1 MPFEPTHL
9 LDVVDDDDDS
19 RLDEPDVVRL
29 PRRDPARLVPLVTPV
44 RQLCCR
50 QPRWL
55 WPGWI
60 PAGRLTVL
68 DGNPDAGKSL
78 FLIDLAARV
87 STTGVMPDGSS
98 GAQGNVVLMVGDCGG
113 DAVRP
118 RLQAAGADIDR
129 IQVMQVVHD
138 GDYSEPL
145 VLPRDLPKLRAIVV
159 HDQTK
164 LLIIDP
170 LFHFLKGDVPATLQ
184 GLEQLATETGCA
196 IVLARHLTRGNG
208 REPLYR
214 GVGPQAIIT
223 AASAGLLL
231 ARDPEVPERRVL
243 FPYRNKL
250 GKLPLARTFTLEMKT
265 IASATGP
272 DGKCP
277 EDSDRE
283 VSAPYLVWG
292 GTSDWSAAELLTP
305 QKSAAERPVLNDA
318 CRLLEQAT
326 LPGPVAVQTLREE
339 AHQLGI
345 SAATLQ
351 RAKQLLG
358 LKSRRQ
364 GIGRTGF
371 WHWSRADSPPPAYK
385 FAKLETDL
393 ELTYRDRRP
402 GDPLSWPASPRG
414 RAVVEQI
421 VTNSSKYTEARL
433 RDTIEQLA
441 ARYCYTGYD
450 DPDAGNEPDA
460 PVRKLDS
467 RAKDELLE
475 EEDFD
480 PEEFGEPADR
490 PSVGRGVA
498 RADQVGKNP
507 GKKPVPRPP
516 ANGTKPAKPGLIQRI
531 LDSLSGR

>member
-19 RLDEPDVVRL
+19 PLEEPHVVRM

-44 RQLCCR
+44 RQFACR

-98 GAQGNVVLMVGDCGG
+98 GAQGNVLLMVGDCGG

-129 IQVMQVVHD
+129 IQVLQVVHD
-138 GDYSEPL
+138 DEYSEPL
-145 VLPRDLPKLRAIVV
+145 VLPRDLPKLRALVV
-159 HDQTK
+159 HDKTK
-164 LLIIDP
+164 LLVIDP
-170 LFHFLKGDVPATLQ
+170 LFHFLKGDVPATLR
-184 GLEQLATETGCA
+184 GLEELAAETGCA
-196 IVLARHLTRGNG
+196 IVLARQLTRGNG

-214 GVGPQAIIT
+214 GAGPQAIIT

-265 IASATGP
+265 ITNPPGSPPSRAREQAEGEPLTDVRGS
-272 DGKCP
+272 DGTPPSCARQQAGD
-277 EDSDRE
+277 EGSDLE
-283 VSAPYLVWG
+283 VTAPHLVWG
-292 GTSDWSAAELLTP
+292 GTSDWSAAELLSP

-351 RAKQLLG
+351 RAKQMLG

-371 WHWSRADSPPPAYK
+371 WHWSRADSPAPAYK

-402 GDPLSWPASPRG
+402 GDPLTWPASDRG
-414 RAVVEQI
+414 RAVVQQV
-421 VTNSSKYTEARL
+421 VTNS
-433 RDTIEQLA
+433 
-441 ARYCYTGYD
+441 
-450 DPDAGNEPDA
+450 
-460 PVRKLDS
+460 
-467 RAKDELLE
+467 
-475 EEDFD
+475 
-480 PEEFGEPADR
+480 
-490 PSVGRGVA
+490 
-498 RADQVGKNP
+498 GK
-507 GKKPVPRPP
+507 
-516 ANGTKPAKPGLIQRI
+516 
-531 LDSLSGR
+531 